1 MSPDKTATKNVLY
14 CYHHFYTFYN
24 GNVIYHSKGGKM
36 IILEIGVLTAIVV
49 MCLLRLGKLF
59 DQYNKDDK

>member
-1 MSPDKTATKNVLY
+1 
-14 CYHHFYTFYN
+14 
-24 GNVIYHSKGGKM
+24 M